1 MKVGILGA
9 GMIVHDLLTFIHQV
23 DGVELTAICALP
35 EEKEKIEG
43 MAKEHHIASTYVD
56 YDEMLKDEQVEV
68 VYVAVNNHLHY
79 EMSMKALKAHKHV
92 ICEKPFTSHIEEL
105 EELNAVAK
113 EEHLLLL
120 EAISTQ
126 YLPNVL
132 KMKELLSEVGNV
144 KIVSANYS
152 QYSSRYNAFKEGK
165 ILPAFDVTKSGG
177 ALMDLNIYNIH
188 LLVALFGEP
197 LHVEYQANIEK
208 GIDTSGIMVL
218 EYPHLKAI
226 SIGAKDCKAPITSTL
241 QGDQGV
247 IVIDKPMN
255 QMTEYTF
262 IDNKGHQTKYEFP
275 QDQHRLYYEFE
286 EFIRIINEK
295 DFEKAQAMIELSLQ
309 VAQVMEKGRQQEGVI
324 FELSSK
330 IRPFVQAKRAFSSA
344 YNQSSKVCGICLK
357 NCLKKLSVSKTPTLP
372 FP

>member
-197 LHVEYQANIEK
+197 QHVEYQANIEK
-208 GIDTSGIMVL
+208 GIDTSGIITLDYGTFKAVL
-218 EYPHLKAI
+218 
-226 SIGAKDCKAPITSTL
+226 IGAKDCKEPIMTSI
-241 QGDQGV
+241 QGDQGCLV
-247 IVIDKPMN
+247 LDTPANNASRFKLLKNDKS
-255 QMTEYTF
+255 EY
-262 IDNKGHQTKYEFP
+262 DYDEQHG
-275 QDQHRLYYEFE
+275 QHRMYYEFV
-286 EFIRIINEK
+286 EFVK
-295 DFEKAQAMIELSLQ
+295 
-309 VAQVMEKGRQQEGVI
+309 I
-324 FELSSK
+324 FEQKDYDRAQEMMQKSLIAMK
-330 IRPFVQAKRAFSSA
+330 IATLARKSAGVEFPADKR
-344 YNQSSKVCGICLK
+344 
-357 NCLKKLSVSKTPTLP
+357 
-372 FP
+372 

>member
-23 DGVELTAICALP
+23 EGVELTAICALP
-35 EEKEKIEG
+35 EEKEKIED
-43 MAKEHHIASTYVD
+43 MAKEHHITSTYVN

-68 VYVAVNNHLHY
+68 VYIAVNNHLHY

-92 ICEKPFTSHIEEL
+92 ICEKPFTSNVAEL

-113 EEHLLLL
+113 AEHLLLL

-132 KMKELLSEVGNV
+132 KMKELLSKVGNV

-165 ILPAFDVTKSGG
+165 ILPAFDVNKSGG

-197 LHVEYQANIEK
+197 QHVEYQANIEK
-208 GIDTSGIMVL
+208 GIDTSGIITLDYGTFKAVL
-218 EYPHLKAI
+218 
-226 SIGAKDCKAPITSTL
+226 IGAKDCKAPIMTSI
-241 QGDQGV
+241 QGDQGCLV
-247 IVIDKPMN
+247 LDTPANNTSRFKLLKNDKS
-255 QMTEYTF
+255 EYDYDEQHGQHRMYFEFVEFVKIFEQKDFDRAQEMMKKSLIAMKIATLAR
-262 IDNKGHQTKYEFP
+262 KSAGVEFP
-275 QDQHRLYYEFE
+275 ADQR
-286 EFIRIINEK
+286 
-295 DFEKAQAMIELSLQ
+295 
-309 VAQVMEKGRQQEGVI
+309 
-324 FELSSK
+324 
-330 IRPFVQAKRAFSSA
+330 
-344 YNQSSKVCGICLK
+344 
-357 NCLKKLSVSKTPTLP
+357 
-372 FP
+372 